1 MSQEAFSL
9 GKKRVGIYFNDGG
22 HCMWV
27 QQMKDAP
34 KRDEK
39 LLEAIRAAWATF
51 NEVYFDKGK
60 LAGGTKE

>member
-1 MSQEAFSL
+1 
-9 GKKRVGIYFNDGG
+9 
-22 HCMWV
+22 MWV